1 MIVICEECGKKY
13 QIDPSKIKGKAA
25 RFKCKACNHVI
36 EVLKPEEKTPK
47 PVSPPPPV
55 EEPSADVA
63 EEKPSAPEPEKK
75 EEPPKKK
82 ERKKKA
88 KKEKV
93 KKEKTP
99 KEGGPKSKGLGL
111 RGKMIILFLLI
122 PIIVIA
128 AAGALYLRQLDSL
141 TSLIANES
149 SRVVTRMAEDA
160 IRSTSRAVA
169 RECNLYIVSHPELRK
184 TEYDQ
189 DPEFRK
195 VAVQKVGK
203 KGYTALYELPDS
215 SGVWRT
221 WAHANP
227 KIIGI
232 DMSKLKKPL
241 KNNFPGFWKV
251 YIGVKGGKES
261 KGYYTWQ
268 DKDGSVRDKFM
279 VCTPVEGTRYIIAA
293 TTYLDEFTM
302 PIKDMEAR
310 AKERAVETRNTIL
323 LILAGTIILIGV
335 IVSLYGHSLTGKIK
349 SLTDTADRISVGEL
363 DAEIEI
369 KSKDE
374 IGDLAEAI
382 SRMQESIRL
391 SIERLRRRR

>member
-1 MIVICEECGKKY
+1 
-13 QIDPSKIKGKAA
+13 
-25 RFKCKACNHVI
+25 
-36 EVLKPEEKTPK
+36 
-47 PVSPPPPV
+47 
-55 EEPSADVA
+55 
-63 EEKPSAPEPEKK
+63 
-75 EEPPKKK
+75 
-82 ERKKKA
+82 
-88 KKEKV
+88 
-93 KKEKTP
+93 
-99 KEGGPKSKGLGL
+99 
-111 RGKMIILFLLI
+111 
-122 PIIVIA
+122 
-128 AAGALYLRQLDSL
+128 
-141 TSLIANES
+141 
-149 SRVVTRMAEDA
+149 MAEDA
-160 IRSTSRAVA
+160 ISSTSRSVA
-169 RECNLYIVSHPELRK
+169 KQCNLYIISHPELRK

-221 WAHANP
+221 WAHANS

-232 DMSKLKKPL
+232 DMSNLKKPL
-241 KNNFPGFWKV
+241 GGNFPGFWRV
-251 YIGVKGGKES
+251 YIGVEGGKES

-310 AKERAVETRNTIL
+310 AKEQAVKTRNTIFA
-323 LILAGTIILIGV
+323 ILAGTIILIGV
-335 IVSLYGHSLTGKIK
+335 IVSLYGHGLTGRIK
-349 SLTDTADRISVGEL
+349 SLTNTADRISVGEL

>member
-36 EVLKPEEKTPK
+36 KVLKPEEKPLK
-47 PVSPPPPV
+47 PAAPPPPV
-55 EEPSADVA
+55 EEPPAEAA
-63 EEKPSAPEPEKK
+63 EEKPAAPEPQKEEKPPEKK
-75 EEPPKKK
+75 E
-82 ERKKKA
+82 RGKKA

-93 KKEKTP
+93 KKEKAH
-99 KEGGPKSKGLGL
+99 KEGGPKLKGLGL

-128 AAGALYLRQLDSL
+128 GAGALYLRQLNSL
-141 TSLIANES
+141 TSFIVNES
-149 SRVVTRMAEDA
+149 SSVVTRMAEDA

-169 RECNLYIVSHPELRK
+169 RECSLYLKSHPELKK
-184 TEYDQ
+184 TAFDQ
-189 DPEFRK
+189 DPVFRK

-215 SGVWRT
+215 NGVWRT

-241 KNNFPGFWKV
+241 GRNFPGFWRV

-261 KGYYTWQ
+261 KGYYTWR

-279 VCTPVEGTRYIIAA
+279 VCTPLKGTRYIIAA
-293 TTYLDEFTM
+293 TTYLDEFTL
-302 PIKDMEAR
+302 PIKEMEER
-310 AKERAVETRNTIL
+310 AKEQAMDTRNIIFAIL
-323 LILAGTIILIGV
+323 VGTIILIGI
-335 IVSLYGHSLTGKIK
+335 IVSLYGHSLTGRIK
-349 SLTDTADRISVGEL
+349 SLTSTADRISVGEL
-363 DAEIEI
+363 DEEIEI

-374 IGDLAEAI
+374 IGDLADAI

>member
-36 EVLKPEEKTPK
+36 EVLKPEEKAPK
-47 PVSPPPPV
+47 PAFPPPPV

-63 EEKPSAPEPEKK
+63 EEKPRAPEPEKE

-88 KKEKV
+88 KKEKI
-93 KKEKTP
+93 KKEKAP
-99 KEGGPKSKGLGL
+99 KEGGPKLKGLGL

-122 PIIVIA
+122 PIIVIV

-141 TSLIANES
+141 TSLIVNES
-149 SRVVTRMAEDA
+149 SSVVTRMAEDA
-160 IRSTSRAVA
+160 IRSTSRSVA
-169 RECNLYIVSHPELRK
+169 KQCNLYIVSHPELRK

-221 WAHANP
+221 WAHANS

-232 DMSKLKKPL
+232 DMSNLKKPL
-241 KNNFPGFWKV
+241 GKNFPGFWRV
-251 YIGVKGGKES
+251 YIGVEGGKES

-279 VCTPVEGTRYIIAA
+279 VCTPVKGTRYIIAA

-310 AKERAVETRNTIL
+310 AKEQAVKTRNTIFA
-323 LILAGTIILIGV
+323 ILAGTIILIGV
-335 IVSLYGHSLTGKIK
+335 IVSLYGHSLTGRIK
-349 SLTDTADRISVGEL
+349 YLTNTADRISVGEL

>member
-1 MIVICEECGKKY
+1 VITV
-13 QIDPSKIKGKAA
+13 S
-25 RFKCKACNHVI
+25 
-36 EVLKPEEKTPK
+36 KPEEKPLK
-47 PVSPPPPV
+47 PAPPI
-55 EEPSADVA
+55 
-63 EEKPSAPEPEKK
+63 PETEKK

-82 ERKKKA
+82 ERKKRE
-88 KKEKV
+88 KKEKAP
-93 KKEKTP
+93 KKP
-99 KEGGPKSKGLGL
+99 GAKSKVIGL

-128 AAGALYLRQLDSL
+128 GAGALYLGQLNSL
-141 TSLIANES
+141 TSLITNES
-149 SRVVTRMAEDA
+149 SKVVTMMAEDA

-169 RECNLYIVSHPELRK
+169 KECNLYLISHPELRK
-184 TEYDQ
+184 TAFDQ
-189 DPEFRK
+189 APGFRK

-215 SGVWRT
+215 NGVWRT

-241 KNNFPGFWKV
+241 GRNFPGFWRV
-251 YIGVKGGKES
+251 YSGVKGGKES
-261 KGYYTWQ
+261 KGYYTWK

-279 VCTPVEGTRYIIAA
+279 VCTPVEGTRYIVAA

-302 PIKDMEAR
+302 PIKDVEAR
-310 AKERAVETRNTIL
+310 AKKQAVETRNIIFA
-323 LILAGTIILIGV
+323 ILAGTIILIGI
-335 IVSLYGHSLTGKIK
+335 IVSLYGHSLTGRIK
-349 SLTDTADRISVGEL
+349 SLTNTADRISLGEL

-382 SRMQESIRL
+382 ARMQDSIRL

>member
-25 RFKCKACNHVI
+25 RFKCKSCNHVI
-36 EVLKPEEKTPK
+36 EVLKPEEKPPK
-47 PVSPPPPV
+47 PAYPPPPV

-63 EEKPSAPEPEKK
+63 EEKPPAPEPEKK

-88 KKEKV
+88 QKEKIKKEKDL
-93 KKEKTP
+93 
-99 KEGGPKSKGLGL
+99 KEGGPKLKRLGL
-111 RGKMIILFLLI
+111 RGKMVILFLLI
-122 PIIVIA
+122 PIIVIV
-128 AAGALYLRQLDSL
+128 AAGALYLRQLNSL

-160 IRSTSRAVA
+160 ISSTSRSVA
-169 RECNLYIVSHPELRK
+169 KQCNLYIISHPELRK

-221 WAHANP
+221 WAHANS

-232 DMSKLKKPL
+232 DMSNLKKL
-241 KNNFPGFWKV
+241 LGKNFPGFWRV
-251 YIGVKGGKES
+251 YIGVEGGKES

-310 AKERAVETRNTIL
+310 AKEQAVKTRNTIFA
-323 LILAGTIILIGV
+323 ILAGTIILIGV
-335 IVSLYGHSLTGKIK
+335 IVSLYGHSLTGRIK
-349 SLTDTADRISVGEL
+349 SLTNTADRISVGEL

>member
-13 QIDPSKIKGKAA
+13 QINPSKIKGKAA

-36 EVLKPEEKTPK
+36 EVLKPEERPPK
-47 PVSPPPPV
+47 PASPPQPV
-55 EEPSADVA
+55 EEPSADVPG
-63 EEKPSAPEPEKK
+63 EKPPAPEPEKEK
-75 EEPPKKK
+75 EPPKKK

-93 KKEKTP
+93 KKEKAP
-99 KEGGPKSKGLGL
+99 KEDGFKSKGLGL

-128 AAGALYLRQLDSL
+128 AAGALYLRQLNSL

-149 SRVVTRMAEDA
+149 SRVVTRMAEEA

-169 RECNLYIVSHPELRK
+169 RECSLYIMSHPELSK

-189 DPEFRK
+189 DAKFRK

-203 KGYTALYELPDS
+203 RGYTALYELPDS

-232 DMSKLKKPL
+232 DMSTLKKPL

-302 PIKDMEAR
+302 PIKNMEAR
-310 AKERAVETRNTIL
+310 AKKRALETRNTIL
-323 LILAGTIILIGV
+323 VILAGTIILIGI
-335 IVSLYGHSLTGKIK
+335 IVSLYGHSLTGRIK
-349 SLTDTADRISVGEL
+349 SLTSTADRISVGEL
-363 DAEIEI
+363 DAEIEM

>member
-13 QIDPSKIKGKAA
+13 KIDPSKIKGKAA

-36 EVLKPEEKTPK
+36 EVKKPEEKPPK
-47 PVSPPPPV
+47 PAPPPPPV
-55 EEPSADVA
+55 EEPSAAVA
-63 EEKPSAPEPEKK
+63 EESPPAREPEKE

-82 ERKKKA
+82 ERKKKE
-88 KKEKV
+88 KKEKA
-93 KKEKTP
+93 P
-99 KEGGPKSKGLGL
+99 KEPGAKSKGIGL

-122 PIIVIA
+122 PILVIA
-128 AAGALYLRQLDSL
+128 GAGALYLRQLSSL
-141 TSLIANES
+141 TSLITNES
-149 SRVVTRMAEDA
+149 SKVVTKMAEDT
-160 IRSTSRAVA
+160 IRSNSRAVA
-169 RECNLYIVSHPELRK
+169 KECNLYLISHPELRK
-184 TEYDQ
+184 TAFDQ
-189 DPEFRK
+189 SPGFRK

-215 SGVWRT
+215 NGVWRT
-221 WAHANP
+221 WAHANS

-241 KNNFPGFWKV
+241 GRNFPGFWRV
-251 YIGVKGGKES
+251 YTGVKGGKES

-279 VCTPVEGTRYIIAA
+279 VCTPVEGTRYIVAA

-302 PIKDMEAR
+302 PIKDVEAR
-310 AKERAVETRNTIL
+310 AKKQALETRNIIFA
-323 LILAGTIILIGV
+323 ILAGTIILIAI
-335 IVSLYGHSLTGKIK
+335 IVSLYGHALTRRIK

-374 IGDLAEAI
+374 IGALAEAI

>member
-25 RFKCKACNHVI
+25 KFKCKACNHVI
-36 EVLKPEEKTPK
+36 EVLKPEEQPPK
-47 PVSPPPPV
+47 PASPPPPV

-63 EEKPSAPEPEKK
+63 AEKPPAPEPEK
-75 EEPPKKK
+75 EEGPPKKK
-82 ERKKKA
+82 ERKKKI

-93 KKEKTP
+93 KKEKVP
-99 KEGGPKSKGLGL
+99 KEGGPKLKGLGL
-111 RGKMIILFLLI
+111 RAKMIILFLLI

-128 AAGALYLRQLDSL
+128 AAGVLYLRQLNSL
-141 TSLIANES
+141 TSLITNES

-169 RECNLYIVSHPELRK
+169 RECNLYIVNHPELRE
-184 TEYDQ
+184 TAYDQ

-195 VAVQKVGK
+195 VAVQRVGK

-221 WAHANP
+221 WAHANS

-241 KNNFPGFWKV
+241 GKNFPGFWRV

-310 AKERAVETRNTIL
+310 AKKRSVETRNTIFA
-323 LILAGTIILIGV
+323 ILFGTIIVIGV
-335 IVSLYGHSLTGKIK
+335 IVSLYGHRLTGRIK
-349 SLTDTADRISVGEL
+349 SLTNTADRISVGEL

>member
-36 EVLKPEEKTPK
+36 TVSKPEEKP
-47 PVSPPPPV
+47 PEPPPPPPLPV
-55 EEPSADVA
+55 EEPA
-63 EEKPSAPEPEKK
+63 PPAPEPEKE

-93 KKEKTP
+93 KKEKAP
-99 KEGGPKSKGLGL
+99 KKPGPKLKGLGL

-128 AAGALYLRQLDSL
+128 GAGALYLRQLNNL
-141 TSLIANES
+141 TSLITNES
-149 SRVVTRMAEDA
+149 SRVVTRMAEDT
-160 IRSTSRAVA
+160 IGKTSGAVA
-169 RECNLYIVSHPELRK
+169 KECKLYLISHPELRK
-184 TEYDQ
+184 IAYDQ
-189 DPEFRK
+189 DPGFRK

-203 KGYTALYELPDS
+203 TGYTALYELPDS
-215 SGVWRT
+215 NGVWRT
-221 WAHANP
+221 WAHVNP

-241 KNNFPGFWKV
+241 GRNFPGFWRV
-251 YIGVKGGKES
+251 YTGVKGGKES
-261 KGYYTWQ
+261 KGYYTWK

-302 PIKDMEAR
+302 PIKKMEVRAR
-310 AKERAVETRNTIL
+310 EQAVETRNIVFA
-323 LILAGTIILIGV
+323 ILAGTIIMIGV
-335 IVSLYGHSLTGKIK
+335 IVSLYGHRLTGKIK
-349 SLTDTADRISVGEL
+349 SLTNTAERISVGEL
-363 DAEIEI
+363 DAEIDI